1 MYRNIPRVDCVCLMV
16 LADWGVFRCLLVRVH
31 TERETRAEGH
41 NQGVSLVDASRAMMV
56 RQLAMKGC
64 TLEVS

>member
-1 MYRNIPRVDCVCLMV
+1 MV